1 MKRKSVWDEKP
12 LNKVDLLKIVEEEQS
27 KDSKLTKMDIFRKL
41 SKKYKKILTPDQF
54 NFRYNYLISKQRK
67 LEARRKSAVHVH
79 VQPVDIEDIKKHLK
93 PVDYVV
99 SSAEDNRVEVS
110 FKPYKFVIGDFRD
123 DKQQLLD
130 INKAMYSMIDSQKFV
145 RFCDKQVQLQR
156 KRKASGGINLV
167 FKRLS
172 ELYNQ
177 KYATIS
183 SRYYNSKARKNK
195 AENKIQTL
203 EDLEDKV
210 SELMIENSRL
220 IDEVKSLT
228 SDYQRFNQLKQRP
241 LIKLSLFIESIINS
255 IKGDKNKKC

>member
-12 LNKVDLLKIVEEEQS
+12 LNGVDLLKIVEEEQS

-67 LEARRKSAVHVH
+67 LEARRKSAVHVNGTELNL
-79 VQPVDIEDIKKHLK
+79 DN
-93 PVDYVV
+93 YVV
-99 SSAEDNRVEVS
+99 SSVPDNRINVT
-110 FKPYKFVIGDFRD
+110 FKRPYEFFISDFRD
-123 DKQQLLD
+123 DRQQLLD
-130 INKAMYSMIDSQKFV
+130 VNKAMYSMIDSQKFV

-156 KRKASGGINLV
+156 KRKASGGINLI

-195 AENKIQTL
+195 AENKTQTL
-203 EDLEDKV
+203 KDKIQILEDKV
-210 SELMIENSRL
+210 SGLMIENGRL
-220 IDEVKSLT
+220 IDEVHSFVL
-228 SDYQRFNQLKQRP
+228 DYQRFNQLKQRP
-241 LIKLSLFIESIINS
+241 LVKLSLFIESIINS

>member
-1 MKRKSVWDEKP
+1 MKRRSVWDEKP
-12 LNKVDLLKIVEEEQS
+12 LKDLDLLKEVEKRQS
-27 KDSKLTKMDIFRKL
+27 RNRWLTKVDIFRVL

-54 NFRYNYLISKQRK
+54 SFRYNYLIGKQRK
-67 LEARRKSAVHVH
+67 LEARRKSIIHV
-79 VQPVDIEDIKKHLK
+79 DGAKSNLD
-93 PVDYVV
+93 DYVV
-99 SSAEDNRVEVS
+99 SSVQDNRINVT
-110 FKPYKFVIGDFRD
+110 FKRPYEFFISDFRD

-130 INKAMYSMIDSQKFV
+130 VNKAMYNMIDSQKFV
-145 RFCDKQVQLQR
+145 RFCDKQVQLQQ

-195 AENKIQTL
+195 TEDKIQI
-203 EDLEDKV
+203 LEDKV

-220 IDEVKSLT
+220 IDEVKSSTL
-228 SDYQRFNQLKQRP
+228 DYQRFNQLKQRQ
-241 LIKLSLFIESIINS
+241 LVKLSLFIESIINY